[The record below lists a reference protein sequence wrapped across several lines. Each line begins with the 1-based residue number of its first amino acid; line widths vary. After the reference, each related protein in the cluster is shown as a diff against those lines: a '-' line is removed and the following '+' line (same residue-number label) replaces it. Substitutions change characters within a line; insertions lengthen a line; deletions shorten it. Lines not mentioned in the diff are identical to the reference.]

1 MYLNQA
7 INQMPF
13 ILVFIKQKYQSR
25 WFLHE
30 VFFTLGFSVWKLQ
43 VKERQCVAKLNLFF
57 CAKVLQSLD
66 VLRQLLLL
74 DPSPLI

>member
-1 MYLNQA
+1 
-7 INQMPF
+7 MPF
-13 ILVFIKQKYQSR
+13 ILVIIKHKYQSR

-30 VFFTLGFSVWKLQ
+30 AFFTLGFSVQKLQ
-43 VKERQCVAKLNLFF
+43 VKERQCVAKVNLFF

-74 DPSPLI
+74 DP

>member
-25 WFLHE
+25 WFLHVVAE
-30 VFFTLGFSVWKLQ
+30 LSRAKRASGAPWVRKFGKLSI
-43 VKERQCVAKLNLFF
+43 R
-57 CAKVLQSLD
+57 
-66 VLRQLLLL
+66 
-74 DPSPLI
+74 